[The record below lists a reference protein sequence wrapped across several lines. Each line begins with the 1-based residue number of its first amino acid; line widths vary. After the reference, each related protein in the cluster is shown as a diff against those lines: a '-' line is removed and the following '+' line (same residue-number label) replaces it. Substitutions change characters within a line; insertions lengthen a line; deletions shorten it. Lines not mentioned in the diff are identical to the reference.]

1 MGYSKLNM
9 LMIFLNVTDS
19 ICLESKKYCYMWT
32 ENTEKI
38 SVTLQFLLLPGGSE
52 QDLLLYLFLA
62 ICFREKM
69 KTNSQKLRNE
79 MTEW

>member
-1 MGYSKLNM
+1 
-9 LMIFLNVTDS
+9 
-19 ICLESKKYCYMWT
+19 MWT